1 MLKREEKEKPFE
13 GRDARG
19 EQARANDSR
28 TAMEAARES
37 GARKV
42 RVLMVAPSLG
52 ILGGQAVQAARLLAR
67 LSEEPSLEIDF
78 LPVNPR
84 LPGFLG
90 KLQDIKYV
98 RTVLTSAQYF
108 ATLLLRVRRYDVI
121 HIFSASYFS
130 FLLAPTPAI
139 LVSRLYGKRT
149 LLNYRSGEAEDHL
162 SRWRRT
168 ALPTMRRV
176 DAIVAPSGY
185 LVDVFARFGLPAR
198 SIFNMVETE
207 RFRFRERVPLQPVF
221 FSNRNFEPLY
231 NVACTL
237 RAFALV
243 QKRFPDARLMLAGDG
258 KQRAELENLAR
269 ELGLRNV
276 EFPGRVKPERM
287 HELYDAADV
296 YLNSPN
302 IDNMPGSIIEAY
314 ASGLPVVTT
323 NAGGIPY
330 IVTHEKTG
338 LMVERDD
345 HEAMA
350 RAATRLLEDPVLAER
365 LAHAAYDECRKYRWA
380 AVRKEW
386 LGLYRE
392 LAGAKENEARSRYDE
407 TKEELALKREGE
419 AVSR

>member
-1 MLKREEKEKPFE
+1 MMKPETTDILVEE
-13 GRDARG
+13 RNAT
-19 EQARANDSR
+19 RAY
-28 TAMEAARES
+28 AREG
-37 GARKV
+37 GAPKT

-52 ILGGQAVQAARLLAR
+52 ILGGQAVQAARLMAHLR
-67 LSEEPSLEIDF
+67 EEPCLEVAF
-78 LPVNPR
+78 LPVNPQ
-84 LPGFLG
+84 LPGVFG
-90 KLQDIKYV
+90 KLQGIKYV
-98 RTVLTSAQYF
+98 RTILTSACYM
-108 ATLLLRVRRYDVI
+108 ATLLARVRRYDVI

-149 LLNYRSGEAEDHL
+149 VLNYRSGEAEDHL
-162 SRWRRT
+162 TRWRRT
-168 ALPTMRRV
+168 ALPVMRMV
-176 DAIVAPSGY
+176 DSIIVPSGY
-185 LVDVFARFGLPAR
+185 LVDVFARFGFAAR
-198 SIFNMVETE
+198 SIFNIVETD
-207 RFRFRERVPLQPVF
+207 RFRFRERMPLKPVF

-243 QKRFPDARLMLAGDG
+243 QKRHPEARLVLAGDG
-258 KQRAELENLAR
+258 YLRAELEALAR
-269 ELGLRNV
+269 ELNLRNV
-276 EFPGRVKPERM
+276 EFLGRVEPARM
-287 HELYDAADV
+287 HELYDAADI

-330 IVTHEKTG
+330 IVTNGKTG

-350 RAATRLLEDPVLAER
+350 GAALRLLEDQQLATLIAR
-365 LAHAAYDECRKYRWA
+365 AAYDECRKYRWQ
-380 AVRKEW
+380 AVREEW

-392 LAGAKENEARSRYDE
+392 LADAKKGRVRPVDEAAQSLNRRESLDREDL
-407 TKEELALKREGE
+407 TLKRESE

>member
-1 MLKREEKEKPFE
+1 MLKREEKEMPLE
-13 GRDARG
+13 GLDERVAK
-19 EQARANDSR
+19 
-28 TAMEAARES
+28 TTVRES
-37 GARKV
+37 GPAKV

-52 ILGGQAVQAARLLAR
+52 ILGGQAVQAARLLSR
-67 LSEEPSLEIDF
+67 LRAEPSLEIDF

-84 LPGFLG
+84 LPGALG

-98 RTVLTSAQYF
+98 RTLLTSAQYF
-108 ATLLLRVRRYDVI
+108 ATLLARVRHYDVI

-162 SRWRRT
+162 TRWRRT
-168 ALPTMRRV
+168 ALPTMRKV
-176 DAIVAPSGY
+176 DAIIAPSGY
-185 LVDVFARFGLPAR
+185 LVDVFKRFGLSAR
-198 SIFNMVETE
+198 SIFNIVETE
-207 RFRFRERVPLQPVF
+207 RFRFRERVPLKPVF

-243 QKRFPDARLMLAGDG
+243 QKRFPDARLVLAGDG
-258 KQRAELENLAR
+258 SLRAELEALAR

-276 EFPGRVKPERM
+276 EFLGRVKPERM
-287 HELYDAADV
+287 HELYDAADI

-330 IVTHEKTG
+330 IVTNEKTG
-338 LMVERDD
+338 LMVERND
-345 HEAMA
+345 HVAMA
-350 RAATRLLEDPVLAER
+350 GAAIRLLEDPALAAR
-365 LAHAAYDECRKYRWA
+365 IARAAYDECRKYRWES
-380 AVRKEW
+380 VREEW
-386 LGLYRE
+386 LELYHGLS
-392 LAGAKENEARSRYDE
+392 GAKESRERRAYEE
-407 TKEELALKREGE
+407 TKEEIALKREGE